1 MSSPAKEEPSE
12 RRLGRFVLGERIAAG
27 GMATVYAAA
36 AEAGHAL
43 AGRALAIKVL
53 HDHLGEDPDFV
64 RMFRDE
70 GRIATR
76 LEHPHIVR
84 VHAVGEDAGRHY
96 LVMDRVIGKNL
107 ARIQEGV
114 GAAKRKIPRAAAT
127 GLLRPVLLALDHVHR
142 AAGRDGRPLGLVH
155 RDVSPSNVLLAA
167 SGHAKLIDFGIAS
180 ALVREHESTAG
191 HVLGKLRYAAPEQ
204 LRRDAVDA
212 RADVYALGVLL
223 WEMLTCEP
231 LFSGGHD
238 ALSGERPPPA
248 PPSRHAPEVSA
259 GLDRVVLDA
268 LAADREQRIA
278 SARALR
284 DALCA
289 STRESTAIGAPE
301 LATML
306 EALVGDE
313 LASAAEEL
321 PAEARTSPGAA
332 SARALERT
340 TLPRV
345 APAPVVVRE
354 AKPVTR
360 ADRRAR
366 WVTIA
371 LVIGGLLVGV
381 LAGAL
386 AAR

>member
-1 MSSPAKEEPSE
+1 MAT
-12 RRLGRFVLGERIAAG
+12 RIGPYEVVGPLRSG
-27 GMATVYAAA
+27 GMATLV
-36 AEAGHAL
+36 L
-43 AGRALAIKVL
+43 ARRIGARGFSRLVAIKRV
-53 HDHLGEDPDFV
+53 HEH
-64 RMFRDE
+64 
-70 GRIATR
+70 
-76 LEHPHIVR
+76 LEHEPEMVRRFVDEARLASVISHPAVVR
-84 VHAVGEDAGRHY
+84 VEDLVEHEGALHLVMEHVHGVTLGR
-96 LVMDRVIGKNL
+96 VMDRL
-107 ARIQEGV
+107 RARDRRMKPEVAVAIAITIAEGLE
-114 GAAKRKIPRAAAT
+114 AAHQAHDAE
-127 GLLRPVLLALDHVHR
+127 
-142 AAGRDGRPLGLVH
+142 GRWLGLVH

-268 LAADREQRIA
+268 LAADRGQRIA

-289 STRESTAIGAPE
+289 STRESARIGAPE
-301 LATML
+301 LASML